1 MHANKQEKPQED
13 CNPLTLKCGFA
24 NLAKQRLY
32 VALFQQIYNFFMFNF
47 VY

>member
-1 MHANKQEKPQED
+1 MPTHNS
-13 CNPLTLKCGFA
+13 LTLKYGFA

-32 VALFQQIYNFFMFNF
+32 GALFQQIYNFFMFNF